1 VTTTPRRF
9 KLIVAYDGGPF
20 AGWQSQVHGNTI
32 QDHLERAIRK
42 VSGESARV
50 HGSGRTDTGVHALEQ
65 WAHFDLNKSRLSPSE
80 LQKALNATLPGT
92 IRIFRCS
99 IAPPTFHARFSVKSK
114 AYRYRIWNAPVLPPA
129 ELGRAWHVTKPL
141 NIMLMKSALA
151 RFVGRHDFA
160 AFSANPGRK
169 REETIRTIT
178 SARLTKKGACVA
190 VEIEGD
196 GFLYKMVRM
205 IVGALVL
212 HNEGKLALTEIS
224 RALDQASG
232 NAQRLV
238 APASGLFL
246 RRVRY

>member
-32 QDHLERAIRK
+32 QDHLETAIRK
-42 VSGESARV
+42 VSGQNARV

-65 WAHFDLNKSRLSPSE
+65 CAHFDLNKSSWSPSE
-80 LQKALNATLPGT
+80 LQKALNAILPGT
-92 IRIFRCS
+92 IRILRCS

-114 AYRYRIWNAPVLPPA
+114 AYRYRIWNGPVLPPT
-129 ELGRAWHVTKPL
+129 ELGRAWHLTKPL
-141 NIMLMKSALA
+141 NITLMKSTLSS
-151 RFVGRHDFA
+151 FVGRHDFA
-160 AFSANPGRK
+160 AFSANPGKK
-169 REETIRTIT
+169 REETIRTVT
-178 SARLTKKGACVA
+178 SARLTKKGSCIT

-196 GFLYKMVRM
+196 GFLYKMARM

-212 HNEGKLALTEIS
+212 NNEGKLTLAEIS
-224 RALDQASG
+224 RALDRASG
-232 NAQRLV
+232 NARRLV
-238 APASGLFL
+238 APAAGLFL

>member
-9 KLIVAYDGGPF
+9 KLIVAYDGGSF
-20 AGWQSQVHGNTI
+20 AGWQSQVHGNTV
-32 QDHLERAIRK
+32 QDHLETAIGK
-42 VSGESARV
+42 VSGENPRV

-65 WAHFDLNKSRLSPSE
+65 CAHFDLNKSRLSSSE

-99 IAPPTFHARFSVKSK
+99 IAPSTFHARFSVKSK
-114 AYRYRIWNAPVLPPA
+114 EYRYRIWNALVLPPV
-129 ELGRAWHVTKPL
+129 ELGRVWHLTKSL
-141 NIMLMKSALA
+141 NITLMKSALA
-151 RFVGRHDFA
+151 SFVGRHDFS
-160 AFSANPGRK
+160 AFSANPGKK
-169 REETIRTIT
+169 REEAIRTVT
-178 SARLTKKGACVA
+178 KARLTKKGACITL
-190 VEIEGD
+190 EIEGD

-212 HNEGKLALTEIS
+212 QNEGKLTMAEIS
-224 RALDQASG
+224 KALDDGSG

-246 RRVRY
+246 WRVRY